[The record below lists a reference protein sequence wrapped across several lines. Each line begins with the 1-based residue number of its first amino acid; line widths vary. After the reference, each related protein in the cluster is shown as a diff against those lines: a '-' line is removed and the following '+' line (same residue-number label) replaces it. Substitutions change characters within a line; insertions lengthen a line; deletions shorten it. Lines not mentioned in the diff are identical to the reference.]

1 VIARPQRLYRNIFI
15 KPKKIYDRK
24 PRRDKKCSWRCVY
37 LCAVG
42 NPKQTSRNHANF
54 MTPEKNVNAGIR
66 LGSMILDHIF
76 MTMIA
81 MLFFIP
87 TMIKTFSGAFTLS
100 QNVDDGFSG
109 PLLYIGLIGFALY
122 FCKDCINGRSI
133 AKRILKL
140 QVVDNKTEQVASP
153 LKCFVRNIFC
163 IIWPVEVIVTLINPG
178 RRIGDQVAGT
188 KVVFYE
194 PSIIEQPKVDIKTLL
209 VPLALSFGLLLLIM
223 LPFQSLKSSMTGVKY
238 EESSYNDAES
248 KGLEKV
254 FTDSPGLYFTASV
267 RVYDKIENQNLKY
280 ISIILQL
287 KENYLENEAN
297 TGELQRLTMLA
308 VHTQFPKNSFT
319 GQVQYV
325 YKSGGSMQTLTTP
338 IGMRLFKPTK
348 QEGMPATS
356 GFVQ

>member
-1 VIARPQRLYRNIFI
+1 
-15 KPKKIYDRK
+15 
-24 PRRDKKCSWRCVY
+24 
-37 LCAVG
+37 
-42 NPKQTSRNHANF
+42 
-54 MTPEKNVNAGIR
+54 MTPQKNVNAGIR
-66 LGSMILDHIF
+66 LGSMILDHFI

-87 TMIKTFSGAFTLS
+87 TMIKTFSGAFTIS
-100 QNVDDGFSG
+100 HEQNVDDGFSG
-109 PLLYIGLIGFALY
+109 PLLYIGLFGFALY

-163 IIWPVEVIVTLINPG
+163 IIWPVEVIVTLINPN

-194 PSIIEQPKVDIKTLL
+194 PSIIEQPKVDIKALL

-223 LPFQSLKSSMTGVKY
+223 LPFQSLKSSMTRAKY
-238 EESSYNDAES
+238 VESSYNDPES
-248 KGLEKV
+248 KALEKV
-254 FTDSPGLYFTASV
+254 FADSLSRYVTSSV

-287 KENYLENEAN
+287 KENYLEDEDK
-297 TGELQRLTMLA
+297 TDQLQKFTALA
-308 VHTQFPKNSFT
+308 VHTVFQRNTFT
-319 GQVQYV
+319 GQVQFV

-338 IGMRLFKPTK
+338 IGMKISKPAK
-348 QEGMPATS
+348 
-356 GFVQ
+356 